1 MDENFMVI
9 RGILEDAE
17 RNFSEIESVFLLNKK
32 PLETPREESKIMKNI
47 GENLISKLAGKLK
60 GPSFLPGQK

>member
-32 PLETPREESKIMKNI
+32 PLETPREESKI
-47 GENLISKLAGKLK
+47 
-60 GPSFLPGQK
+60 